1 MIAMLE
7 TLVTLSLLVV
17 GMCLGGALLAVVPFV
32 LGVDLAERRGFSTQR
47 WGLVCL
53 LGTTLML
60 VSAYLVFTHD
70 ATKVLLLPAAAL
82 GWLGPA
88 VVSLLDSRQG
98 LLGGVQGAHEH

>member
-7 TLVTLSLLVV
+7 TLVTMSLIAVGVCLAGALLVV
-17 GMCLGGALLAVVPFV
+17 VPFI

-53 LGTTLML
+53 VGTALMAL
-60 VSAYLVFTHD
+60 CAYVVLKHD

-88 VVSLLDSRQG
+88 VVSLLDSRQRV
-98 LLGGVQGAHEH
+98 LGGLQGAHEH